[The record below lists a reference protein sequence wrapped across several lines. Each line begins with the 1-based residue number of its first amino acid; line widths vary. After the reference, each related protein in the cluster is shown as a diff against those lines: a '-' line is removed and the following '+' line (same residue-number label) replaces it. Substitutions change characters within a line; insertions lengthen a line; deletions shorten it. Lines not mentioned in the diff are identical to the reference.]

1 MNATLTI
8 TTEVAAAVANVGTLT
23 YGVTRDDT
31 GTTVVTAG
39 TSLVKVSTGVYAA
52 TFAEP
57 AENVNY
63 TVRVTWVYGSES
75 HCWVYKYLA
84 SQNPHVVL
92 RSPKDV
98 LAKYLRGVGWFSD
111 PDADSAAWPLYSGS
125 MPEVDCNCASIYD
138 TSGIVQGK
146 THHGRTDEQHG
157 VLLRVRT
164 AVESTGFAKLRTVVT
179 ALAMLR
185 NVVVEID
192 SSESWKIENVRQATT
207 IVALG
212 RDLQSHQVRYLHT
225 LNLLVKLKEI

>member
-8 TTEVAAAVANVGTLT
+8 TTEIAAAVADVGTLT

-31 GTTVVTAG
+31 SATVVAVG
-39 TSLVKVSTGVYAA
+39 TPLVKVSTGVHAA

-63 TVRVTWVYGSES
+63 TVRVTWAYGGES

-84 SQNPHVVL
+84 SQNPHAVL

-98 LAKYLRGVGWFSD
+98 LAKYLYDLGWFSD
-111 PDADSAAWPLYSGS
+111 PDAGAAAWPLYRGS
-125 MPEVDCNCASIYD
+125 MPEVDGNCASIYD
-138 TSGIVQGK
+138 TTGVVQGK
-146 THHGRTDEQHG
+146 THRGRTDEQHG
-157 VLLRVRT
+157 VQLRVRT
-164 AVESTGFAKLRTVVT
+164 AVEADGFAKLRTVAA
-179 ALAMLR
+179 ALALLHGTT
-185 NVVVEID
+185 VEID